1 MKKRRIDCRM
11 KNHLRKF
18 GVFVLMLFCCVMMF
32 PNALNAEE
40 GNDVDVTI
48 EYDQENYRHGENINA
63 TVEVSNDEEFDIN
76 NVRVDLIVP
85 DNLVLSDPAKQSVS
99 LGSIEAGSLKKFNV
113 GLKES
118 LVVLD
123 PDAPDESQSQNVI
136 SSGTSVF
143 ESLPGWGIL
152 FLGTSGIILVV
163 LIKKN
168 GAKSTF
174 KKASMSVLALSV
186 LTGGLSFPNLEVMA
200 NEKEMVIRTEKEIR
214 IEESNYLLE
223 AEVRYTVPSEDPVS
237 IEVNREDWIVGLME
251 AFDYAAIDNIDKYS
265 FSDYADSTHPDLI
278 ETAYRYG
285 MIPSDNSSNFRPTEK
300 ASREFIAYSVIHGLN
315 RAIPEASPEWDDIH
329 LCNYVNEDA
338 LAVELGVFEITG
350 NKFDPNLGI
359 TSEEKDRILQRVV
372 ELYEGSEIEYEGI
385 EFAEGVKKDSISFNA
400 FQNQNE
406 ILTTKKEDIAGWKAG
421 DLYVLRNIDDPMQSV
436 AIKVET
442 VEYGPNDYIRVIYS
456 QPSFEQV
463 FKSIKISDTV
473 KKGGTI
479 TPAEGVSFNVPNM
492 QSRSA
497 GSVDLFQEIGFTLND
512 NIFGSIEIESIDY
525 NIDWD
530 TLEVKRFY
538 LAMNSNFSLTYHS
551 EAKMDE
557 QYEIGKIQAPLGYG
571 FLLTGTLYACV
582 EVNGEIS
589 VVFELENTIGIDY
602 DGEFKGICESEYDF
616 PENKIEAG
624 LSMGVGLAP
633 SIQWGI
639 PSLSFNIAEIG
650 FEIGK
655 TYDAKMNILEW
666 DPWQYCLDGNIYT
679 YAKAFGSIFKDMP
692 FISQEF
698 EKTLSDETNATDL
711 KNLHVEE
718 TGIVPECTRQV
729 NINGFVYDKETNEPI
744 SDALIEVLDKD
755 LITQS
760 DETGEFDIEVPRGE
774 QTLVISKEGY
784 VEQTVTV
791 DTETLSEPLSIY
803 LESELASAETLVI
816 NEGETYRLTKLSQD
830 RREEVQYMILP
841 LEDTVYDIAH
851 YGGGFYALGLDVE
864 YSGGALPD
872 MELDTGAMPYEDY
885 LYLYNEITVKSGK
898 VLIYAVDRED
908 NVINIGDTFSIE
920 KRDETAVVEYRIQ
933 PGETLVVDGSQ
944 LDVHLYQGPTLT
956 YDTVEG
962 TRGEITDVWPSSE
975 PISSIIEY
983 PYSAIGDVTNFTEYI
998 SCFEGEIIV
1007 HMPRQDIGRLLDVRY
1022 Q

>member
-1 MKKRRIDCRM
+1 MSRR
-11 KNHLRKF
+11 LRKLS
-18 GVFVLMLFCCVMMF
+18 VFVLIMLSFIVLF
-32 PNALNAEE
+32 PTVLNADE
-40 GNDVDVTI
+40 GDKVDVTI
-48 EYDQENYRHGENINA
+48 EYDQEEYTHEESAHA
-63 TVEVSNDEEFDIN
+63 TIEVSNQEDFDIK
-76 NVRVDLIVP
+76 NVQVDLNIP
-85 DNLVLSDPAKQSVS
+85 DYIELSDPKFKSVS
-99 LGSIEAGSLKKFNV
+99 LGEIKSGKSKAFTVE
-113 GLKES
+113 LKEQDS
-118 LVVLD
+118 VIAV
-123 PDAPDESQSQNVI
+123 PDNPDESHGHDIGGSETGVVDDSIWILGVVI
-136 SSGTSVF
+136 IGAGS
-143 ESLPGWGIL
+143 I
-152 FLGTSGIILVV
+152 V
-163 LIKKN
+163 LILISRYGAQKALKKT
-168 GAKSTF
+168 GISF
-174 KKASMSVLALSV
+174 LAL
-186 LTGGLSFPNLEVMA
+186 LTLFSGLAFPNIKVSAEER
-200 NEKEMVIRTEKEIR
+200 EKTAWTEKELR
-214 IEESNYLLE
+214 FEENVYLLK
-223 AEVRYTVPSEDPVS
+223 AKVYYTALSEDPVPS
-237 IEVNREDWIVGLME
+237 EVSREDWIVELME
-251 AFDYAAIDNIDKYS
+251 VLGYSELEDVSEFSFDDHSESN
-265 FSDYADSTHPDLI
+265 HPELI

-285 MIPSDNSSNFRPTEK
+285 LIPTDNSDEFKPLEK
-300 ASREFIAYSVIHGLN
+300 ATREFVAYSVIHGIN
-315 RAIPEASPEWDDIH
+315 QSSSGVSPKWSDVD
-329 LCNYVNEDA
+329 LCQYVNEDA
-338 LAVELGVFEITG
+338 LAVELGILEITD
-350 NKFDPNLGI
+350 NKFNPNLGI
-359 TSEEKDRILQRVV
+359 SVEEKDAVIQRVA
-372 ELYEGSEIEYEGI
+372 ELCEEYEPKYDGI
-385 EFAEGVKKDSISFNA
+385 EFAGGVKVDSIPFSS
-400 FQNQNE
+400 FQNE
-406 ILTTKKEDIAGWKAG
+406 HGILITKREDVAGWKEG
-421 DLYVLRNIDDPMQSV
+421 DLYALRDTEDPMQSA
-436 AIKVET
+436 AIKVEA
-442 VEYGPNDYIRVIYS
+442 VEYEPNDEVRVIYS

-463 FKSIKISDTV
+463 FKSIKISDAV
-473 KKGGTI
+473 KNGGTI
-479 TPAEGVSFNVPNM
+479 TPAEGVSFNVQNAR
-492 QSRSA
+492 SRSA

-512 NIFGSIEIESIDY
+512 NIFGSIEMESIDY
-525 NIDWD
+525 DIDWD

-538 LAMNSNFSLTYHS
+538 LAMDSNFSLTYHS

-557 QYEIGKIQAPLGYG
+557 QYEIGSIQVPLGYG

-602 DGEFKGICESEYDF
+602 DGEFNGICESEYRF
-616 PENKIEAG
+616 PDNKIEAG
-624 LSMGVGLAP
+624 LSMGVGFAP

-639 PSLSFNIAEIG
+639 PGLSFNIAEIG

-784 VEQTVTV
+784 AEQTVTV

-920 KRDETAVVEYRIQ
+920 KRDETAVVEYCIQ

-956 YDTVEG
+956 YDAVEG

-983 PYSAIGDVTNFTEYI
+983 PYSAIGDVTNFTKYI